1 MWFVRRPE
9 ELKWE
14 RAEAPFVLGIR
25 QLPSEWVR
33 CELPLGLTESEALR
47 HAKRQAVRRG
57 QRCSLQTPCGRVF
70 WFSARGRLVGSSRNR
85 AGERPSV
92 AAHSS
97 LSRR

>member
-14 RAEAPFVLGIR
+14 SAEAPFVLGIR

-57 QRCSLQTPCGRVF
+57 QRCSLQTPCG
-70 WFSARGRLVGSSRNR
+70 ARLLVQRTRAPGRLQPQSSGG
-85 AGERPSV
+85 APIGGCPLVS
-92 AAHSS
+92 
-97 LSRR
+97 